1 MYIKWGYDNELLLM
15 TIEHNGIYII
25 MPYEFIRNFL
35 NHELHYTDLMEV
47 PSCLV
52 LDLMIWES
60 KLEKL

>member
-1 MYIKWGYDNELLLM
+1 M

-52 LDLMIWES
+52 LDLMIWKS